1 MPLLRIQI
9 SPNTP
14 WNPQILGFWEFF
26 QYLRTPNVTP
36 WSLHKNIHT
45 FLFYSLICRH
55 SLFLLPVCWWL
66 WWSLKRN
73 QCQFQHHLHSSL
85 AFKLLDLATSSK
97 SFLELVTQHQDSLV
111 LLENVFDDGKN
122 KTLKTQTIVG
132 NYFRCKIKS

>member
-1 MPLLRIQI
+1 MFKDYSKIWTKENRYLWLSVSIQI
-9 SPNTP
+9 CFP
-14 WNPQILGFWEFF
+14 II
-26 QYLRTPNVTP
+26 